1 MTDGNDP
8 ISFTSEGTV
17 NFLPNRLNRQ
27 PIVVLGLT
35 ANELFLVGLSSAIAG
50 VVIGI
55 PFAFVFS
62 AFAMVPT
69 VVLFAVFLGIGLGGR
84 VLRRVKR
91 GRPDDWFYRNLQW
104 RIANR
109 FPLLM
114 AWTGGQDLI
123 KRSGVWYHR
132 RGEK

>member
-1 MTDGNDP
+1 MMDSHDP

-35 ANELFLVGLSSAIAG
+35 ANELFFVGLSSAIAG
-50 VVIGI
+50 LVLGV
-55 PFAFVFS
+55 PFAIVFS
-62 AFAMVPT
+62 SIAMVPT
-69 VVLFAVFLGIGLGGR
+69 VALVAVFLGIGLGGR

-132 RGEK
+132 RGER

>member
-35 ANELFLVGLSSAIAG
+35 ANELFFVGLSSAIAG

-69 VVLFAVFLGIGLGGR
+69 VVLFAVFLGIGLTAE
-84 VLRRVKR
+84 LRRAYQDVADAKGLKVQKVPAVIVDR
-91 GRPDDWFYRNLQW
+91 TYVVYGLADVAEATGLIDAYLQ
-104 RIANR
+104 
-109 FPLLM
+109 
-114 AWTGGQDLI
+114 
-123 KRSGVWYHR
+123 
-132 RGEK
+132 GEH

>member
-1 MTDGNDP
+1 MMDSHDP

-17 NFLPNRLNRQ
+17 NFLPNHLNRQ

-35 ANELFLVGLSSAIAG
+35 ANELFFVGLSSAIAG
-50 VVIGI
+50 LVLGV
-55 PFAFVFS
+55 PFAIVFS
-62 AFAMVPT
+62 SIAMVPT
-69 VVLFAVFLGIGLGGR
+69 VALVAVFLGIGLGGR

-132 RGEK
+132 RGER

>member
-35 ANELFLVGLSSAIAG
+35 ANELFFVGLSSAIAG
-50 VVIGI
+50 LVLGV
-55 PFAFVFS
+55 PFAIVFS
-62 AFAMVPT
+62 SIAMVPT
-69 VVLFAVFLGIGLGGR
+69 VALVAVFLGIGLGGR

>member
-1 MTDGNDP
+1 MMDSHDP

-35 ANELFLVGLSSAIAG
+35 ANELFFVGLSSAIAG
-50 VVIGI
+50 LVLGV
-55 PFAFVFS
+55 PFAIVFS
-62 AFAMVPT
+62 SIAMVPT
-69 VVLFAVFLGIGLGGR
+69 VALVAVSLGIGLGGR

-132 RGEK
+132 RGER